1 MLVALWCGGAQ
12 LSCWLIVLLLG
23 VFDVKGLSRGEP
35 FHAVVALLALF
46 GPASAAFCYVL
57 SFAFR

>member
-1 MLVALWCGGAQ
+1 M
-12 LSCWLIVLLLG
+12 LLLG